1 MTNAAMRALQ
11 YDATKS
17 ANAARNVLFQTNFL
31 QDVIQKLDN
40 DPDSVI
46 RDLTVYREACKI
58 PILFYSFLYT
68 YI

>member
-11 YDATKS
+11 YDSTKS

-31 QDVIQKLDN
+31 QDVLQKLDN

-46 RDLTVYREACKI
+46 RDLTIYREACNVFF
-58 PILFYSFLYT
+58 FYSFFT
-68 YI
+68 I